1 MSQHLTTYSFARLK
15 ITISFFLPNSLEY
28 EMIVHRM
35 YKTKKTTATLGAN
48 HLRLYLPAPRPPL
61 IMISKLYKLLIWLQ
75 SFGTTPGPMPRP
87 PNYSPGFSSSFVAP
101 YRVHR

>member
-48 HLRLYLPAPRPPL
+48 HLRLYLFTSDRDIKIVQTINLVTIFWNHSRPHAPS
-61 IMISKLYKLLIWLQ
+61 SKLFPQDFLHLL
-75 SFGTTPGPMPRP
+75 
-87 PNYSPGFSSSFVAP
+87 
-101 YRVHR
+101 

>member
-35 YKTKKTTATLGAN
+35 YKNKKKTTATLGAN
-48 HLRLYLPAPRPPL
+48 HPRLYLFPTL

-75 SFGTTPGPMPRP
+75 SSGTPLGPTPHRP
-87 PNYSPGFSSSFVAP
+87 NDSPGLSSSFVAP